1 MANPY
6 FQFKQFTIRHDKCA
20 MKVGTDGVLLGA
32 WADTSG
38 CQSILDV
45 GTGTGLISLM
55 LAQRS
60 TAKIDAIDID
70 AGACLQAEENALASP
85 FAGRIDVTHTSL
97 AGYSATCTKQYD
109 LIVSNPPYFID
120 SLKCPDQQR
129 NTARHTDTLP
139 LQELLHD
146 CRPLLAPGGHIALI
160 LPYDQKDQLE
170 TFIQNECLFL
180 TKETEVIPIPGAIP
194 KRLLVE
200 LATEPVATTEYN
212 QLTIE
217 VSRHQYTDDYICLT
231 RDFYLKM

>member
-32 WADTSG
+32 WADTYDR
-38 CQSILDV
+38 QTILDV
-45 GTGTGLISLM
+45 GTGTGLIALM

-60 TAKIDAIDID
+60 TAQIDAIDID
-70 AGACLQAEENALASP
+70 AEACLQAEENISDSP
-85 FAGRIDVTHTSL
+85 FAARINVTHTPL
-97 AGYSATCTKQYD
+97 AEYAASCTKRYD

-120 SLKCPDQQR
+120 SLKCPNQQR
-129 NTARHTDTLP
+129 NMARHTDTLP

-146 CRPLLAPGGHIALI
+146 CYPLLAPDGRIALV
-160 LPYDQKDQLE
+160 LPYDQKEQLRKL
-170 TFIQNECLFL
+170 IQNESFFL
-180 TKETEVIPIPGAIP
+180 TKETEVIPMPGTSP

-200 LATEPVATTEYN
+200 LAAKPVTTTVWN

-217 VSRHQYTDDYICLT
+217 VARHQYTDDYIRLT